1 MDDLVTK
8 EVLQLIGGG
17 IVAILIIDRVNQLY
31 KTFRD
36 KNGNGNGASKVE
48 MALHTH
54 AKEEMEIFT
63 KITNNLTLMQENLV
77 RLNASIDAC
86 ARDSRDANARLLQS
100 MAIILDRE
108 ERERRH

>member
-36 KNGNGNGASKVE
+36 KNGNGAAKVE
-48 MALHTH
+48 MALHAH